1 MTPIVTVV
9 ILTYNHE
16 KYIAQ
21 AIESVLEQKTSY
33 NYNILIGD
41 DYSTDGT
48 RKIINSIYEKN
59 PTKIEVL
66 FPNKNLGA
74 LLNEKNCIEASR
86 GKYIA
91 FLEGDDYWA
100 DNLKLQKQVDYLES
114 HPDCGLVHGNVN
126 HYYQTKGILLEN
138 INKTKE
144 SQLINDYS
152 FESLLMSDKHSI
164 KTMTTCFRS
173 DIVKTHFDY
182 QVAIERKWKLT
193 DLPLWL
199 VISKH
204 AKIHY
209 FDEVLATYRLLDE
222 SASRT
227 NDYRKK
233 HQFHLSVFD
242 VRLYFWEKYSG
253 DLKLKNQLEL
263 SQAKTNLIDAYTLND
278 FSIAKSAIETM
289 SSFDYKL
296 SSKEK
301 IMYQSL
307 RYRLSGIAK
316 SINKFIK

>member
-1 MTPIVTVV
+1 MNPIVTVV

-59 PTKIEVL
+59 PTKIQLL

-74 LLNEKNCIEASR
+74 LLNEKNCIEAST

-182 QVAIERKWKLT
+182 QVAIDRKWKLT

-209 FDEVLATYRLLDE
+209 IDEVFATYRLLDE

-233 HQFHLSVFD
+233 HNFHLSVFD
-242 VRLYFWEKYSG
+242 IRLYFWEKYSG
-253 DLKLKNQLEL
+253 DIKLKNQLEL
-263 SQAKTNLIDAYTLND
+263 SQAKTNLIDAFTLND
-278 FSIAKSAIETM
+278 FKIGEKSKDKMKELG
-289 SSFDYKL
+289 SKL
-296 SSKEK
+296 SKKEMIMFMSLKFGVSKL
-301 IMYQSL
+301 IQ
-307 RYRLSGIAK
+307 RAVAV
-316 SINKFIK
+316 IK